1 MARRIRADATAAAAV
16 MVAGSATFLAGA
28 FMPVSRVYVE
38 RDPQRKLAIL
48 LADPGQWSTQ
58 QMLLAAGT
66 AALPVGVVMLARHWD
81 TGNDRGSQEP
91 LAGQRLAQGA
101 ALAWAAGAG
110 LFLGHLKARYRNPEA
125 FALGTMPFWPFQGY
139 MGLSLAGMAALGG
152 GLLARARAHAN
163 SGALPQDPRW
173 PGWLNVGGAGVFA
186 GVLVATGDLP
196 PLLVYVVELTTGAAL
211 LRQLRRSANP
221 GKPA

>member
-1 MARRIRADATAAAAV
+1 
-16 MVAGSATFLAGA
+16 MVAGSAMFLAGA

-38 RDPQRKLAIL
+38 GDPQRKLAIL
-48 LADPGQWSTQ
+48 LAAPGQWRTQ

-66 AALPVGVVMLARHWD
+66 AALPVGVVLLARTWEA
-81 TGNDRGSQEP
+81 GSGRGSQEP

-101 ALAWAAGAG
+101 ALAWVAGAG
-110 LFLGHLKARYRNPEA
+110 LFLGHLKERFRDPEA
-125 FALGTMPFWPFQGY
+125 FALGKMPGGPFEGY

-163 SGALPQDPRW
+163 SGALPTDPRW

-186 GVLVATGDLP
+186 AVLVATGDLP
-196 PLLVYVVELTTGAAL
+196 PLLVYVVELSTGAAL
-211 LRQLRRSANP
+211 LRQLRRR
-221 GKPA
+221 GDLGQPA